1 MREHSIEAISVD
13 ESKRLIALE
22 QTIKQGLD
30 TFVEV
35 GEALLEIRDSRLYRI
50 EHGTFEEY
58 CKGKWGMSIR
68 HADRLMIGAKAVDA
82 IKQSGPIGL
91 VPQAESQA
99 RPLTKLRPE
108 DQPKAWQKAVE
119 IAGGEQPTAKQV
131 SQAVVEIS
139 KADETPNNEIM
150 PTQEPQ
156 KIAKLPKYKPDL
168 AMQIAQHAISMLDTI
183 VKQDLSREAA
193 LEKVIA
199 YCRNRIDIKK

>member
-1 MREHSIEAISVD
+1 MSEHSIEAISVD

-30 TFVEV
+30 TFAEV

-50 EHGTFEEY
+50 EHSTFEKY
-58 CKGKWGMSIR
+58 CCEKWGMSKR
-68 HADRLMIGAKAVDA
+68 RANQLVSAASVVDKLEEMGT
-82 IKQSGPIGL
+82 I
-91 VPQAESQA
+91 VPVSESQA

-139 KADETPNNEIM
+139 KAAETRDDKEM
-150 PTQEPQ
+150 PVEFPGRIPMP
-156 KIAKLPKYKPDL
+156 KIDQGMRLWVLAK
-168 AMQIAQHAISMLDTI
+168 AHLDKI
-183 VKQDLSREAA
+183 IKQDVSREAA
-193 LEKVIA
+193 LNEA
-199 YCRNRIDIKK
+199 MEYCRNRINNKL

>member
-1 MREHSIEAISVD
+1 MSEHSIEAISAD

-22 QTIKQGLD
+22 ETIKQGLD

-50 EHGTFEEY
+50 EHSTFENY
-58 CKGKWGMSIR
+58 CREKWGMSRTFAFYQIE
-68 HADRLMIGAKAVDA
+68 AAKTVNNLNVHNCEH
-82 IKQSGPIGL
+82 KPTT
-91 VPQAESQA
+91 ESQA
-99 RPLTKLRPE
+99 RPLTKLPPK

>member
-1 MREHSIEAISVD
+1 VEGGEMSEHSIESISVD

-58 CKGKWGMSIR
+58 CKGKWGMSR
-68 HADRLMIGAKAVDA
+68 FHAYNLINGSKATKNVDNCQH
-82 IKQSGPIGL
+82 KPTT
-91 VPQAESQA
+91 ESQA
-99 RPLTKLRPE
+99 RPLTKLPPE

-139 KADETPNNEIM
+139 KADSSPRKLKPPQCHKMTPQEEFEKKQSDIFGALQVSWAAASKATKDQFLAWIERTKNT
-150 PTQEPQ
+150 TQ
-156 KIAKLPKYKPDL
+156 A
-168 AMQIAQHAISMLDTI
+168 
-183 VKQDLSREAA
+183 
-193 LEKVIA
+193 
-199 YCRNRIDIKK
+199 

>member
-1 MREHSIEAISVD
+1 MSEHSIEAISVD

-22 QTIKQGLD
+22 ETIKQGLD

-50 EHGTFEEY
+50 EHSTFENY
-58 CKGKWGMSIR
+58 CREKWGMTHDFARKLIR
-68 HADRLMIGAKAVDA
+68 GSEVVNNLKTNTIV
-82 IKQSGPIGL
+82 L
-91 VPQAESQA
+91 VPASESQA
-99 RPLTKLRPE
+99 RPLTKLPPE

-156 KIAKLPKYKPDL
+156 NIAKLPKYKPDL
-168 AMQIAQHAISMLDTI
+168 AMQIAQHAISMLSTI